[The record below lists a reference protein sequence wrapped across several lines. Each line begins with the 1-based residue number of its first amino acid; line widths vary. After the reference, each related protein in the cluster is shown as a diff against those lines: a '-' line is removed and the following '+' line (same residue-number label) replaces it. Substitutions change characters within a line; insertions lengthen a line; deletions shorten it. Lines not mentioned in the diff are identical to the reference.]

1 MAEETNSKSRN
12 KLYSNRNRLALKM
25 KKISAKPRPPAI
37 ILGTDLDYP
46 TAMTDLPSPVE
57 TTADIFRPI
66 DNIIKRRA

>member
-1 MAEETNSKSRN
+1 MAEETNSKSR
-12 KLYSNRNRLALKM
+12 NRNRLALKM

-57 TTADIFRPI
+57 TTVDIFRPI